1 MVGAAQLH
9 ELDEGATATKTE
21 AVKFTNFP
29 KYRVI
34 SRNKK
39 TWI

>member
-9 ELDEGATATKTE
+9 ELDEGASGTKKD

-29 KYRVI
+29 
-34 SRNKK
+34 N
-39 TWI
+39 